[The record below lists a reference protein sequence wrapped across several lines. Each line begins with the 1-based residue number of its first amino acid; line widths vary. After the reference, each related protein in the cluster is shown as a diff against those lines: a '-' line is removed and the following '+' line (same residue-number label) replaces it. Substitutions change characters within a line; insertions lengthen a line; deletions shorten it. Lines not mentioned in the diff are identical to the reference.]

1 MGLEKCKR
9 STDTAP
15 DWTGHSY
22 ITRLTQA
29 VMTLLAFN
37 FITEV
42 EAKMIFSKINKWADE
57 NDKQ

>member
-1 MGLEKCKR
+1 M
-9 STDTAP
+9 DAAP